1 MATQSIIV
9 YRNPA
14 EEAMWNMAM
23 AGDFVPFMVAAVVF
37 IAVFVAY
44 SNYVMDRFNFTA
56 EKNVPLHA
64 KQFMPWVVAGVAA
77 AATVKLMWI

>member
-23 AGDFVPFMVAAVVF
+23 SGDFVPFMVAVVVF
-37 IAVFVAY
+37 GAVFVAY
-44 SNYVMDRFNFTA
+44 TNYATKKFYFKTKRPQYAN
-56 EKNVPLHA
+56 
-64 KQFMPWVVAGVAA
+64 QFMPWIVAGVAA